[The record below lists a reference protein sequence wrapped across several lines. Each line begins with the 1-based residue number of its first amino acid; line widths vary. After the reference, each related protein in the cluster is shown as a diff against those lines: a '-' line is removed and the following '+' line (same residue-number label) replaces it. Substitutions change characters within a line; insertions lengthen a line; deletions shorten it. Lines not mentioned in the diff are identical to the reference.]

1 MVKTRFLAIF
11 IFLLGA
17 LAGYFDVASFLG
29 ADYLFSKMPFHLG
42 LDLQGGAHLVYR
54 ADISNLPEK
63 EISSAMAGLRDVM
76 ERRINFF
83 GVSEPVVQT
92 EKSGNEERLIIEL
105 PGVTDVSEA
114 IQRIGETPYLEF
126 KTQRPDVERDT
137 ILEAQKNGERL
148 NEDPYFI
155 PTPLTGR
162 FLSKAVLNYNQTT
175 FEPEVDLEFNSEG
188 AELFAKITKENV
200 EKPVAIY
207 LDGAAISIPTV
218 REEITGGRAQIT
230 GKFTPQEA
238 KTLVTRLNSGA
249 LPIPISL
256 VSQQSIGPSLGE
268 KVLYKSIEAGIVGV
282 IAVAI
287 FLIMLYRVFGLVAV
301 FALLVYVAISLA
313 LYKLIPVT
321 ITAPGIAGIVLSI
334 ASAVDANIL
343 IFERVKEELRQG
355 KTFGTA
361 VSEGFSHAWTS
372 IRDSNT
378 STVITAFIL
387 YWFGTSVVK
396 GFALTLGV
404 GIVLSLFCSI
414 FVTRTYLRALSLR
427 GGGRLAK
434 ILFSAM
440 TENVNAKS

>member
-11 IFLLGA
+11 IFLLGC
-17 LAGYFDVASFLG
+17 LAGYFNLASFLG
-29 ADYLFSKMPFHLG
+29 ADYLFSQFPFHLG
-42 LDLQGGAHLVYR
+42 LDLQGGAHLVYK
-54 ADISNLPEK
+54 ADTSSLPSGEV
-63 EISSAMAGLRDVM
+63 SSAMAGLRDVM

-92 EKSGNEERLIIEL
+92 EKAGSEERLIVEL

-114 IQRIGETPYLEF
+114 IKRIGETPYLEF
-126 KTQRPDVERDT
+126 KSQRPDAERDA
-137 ILEAQKNGERL
+137 ILAAQKNNERL

-155 PTPLTGR
+155 STPLTGR

-188 AELFAKITKENV
+188 AALFAKITKENV
-200 EKPVAIY
+200 GKPVAIY
-207 LDGAAISIPTV
+207 LDGAPISVPTV

-249 LPIPISL
+249 LPIPIEL
-256 VSQQSIGPSLGE
+256 ISQQTIGPSLGE
-268 KVLYKSIEAGIVGV
+268 TVLYKSIEAGIVGV

-287 FLIMLYRVFGLVAV
+287 FLLILYRAFGLVAV
-301 FALLVYVAISLA
+301 FALLVYIAVSLA
-313 LYKLIPVT
+313 LYKLIPIT
-321 ITAPGIAGIVLSI
+321 ITAPGIAGIVLAI
-334 ASAVDANIL
+334 VSAVDANIL

-355 KTFGTA
+355 KSFGTA
-361 VSEGFSHAWTS
+361 VFEGFSHAWTS

-378 STVITAFIL
+378 STIMTAFIL

-396 GFALTLGV
+396 GFALTLGI
-404 GIVLSLFCSI
+404 GIILSLFCSI
-414 FVTRTYLRALSLR
+414 VVTKTYLKALNLK
-427 GGGRLAK
+427 GEGKLAK
-434 ILFSAM
+434 ILY
-440 TENVNAKS
+440 NL

>member
-11 IFLLGA
+11 IFLLGC
-17 LAGYFDVASFLG
+17 LAGYFNLASFLG
-29 ADYLFSKMPFHLG
+29 ADYLFSQFPFHLG
-42 LDLQGGAHLVYR
+42 LDLQGGAHLVYK
-54 ADISNLPEK
+54 ADTSSLPSGEV
-63 EISSAMAGLRDVM
+63 SSAMAGLRDVM

-92 EKSGNEERLIIEL
+92 EKAGSEERLIVEL

-114 IQRIGETPYLEF
+114 IKRIGETPYLEF
-126 KTQRPDVERDT
+126 KSQRPDAERDA
-137 ILEAQKNGERL
+137 ILAAQKNNERL

-155 PTPLTGR
+155 STPLTGR

-200 EKPVAIY
+200 GKPVAIY
-207 LDGAAISIPTV
+207 LDGGAISVPTV
-218 REEITGGRAQIT
+218 REEITGGKAQIT

-249 LPIPISL
+249 LPIPIEL
-256 VSQQSIGPSLGE
+256 ISQQTIGPSLGE
-268 KVLYKSIEAGIVGV
+268 TVLYKSIEAGIVGV

-287 FLIMLYRVFGLVAV
+287 FLLILYRAFGLVAV
-301 FALLVYVAISLA
+301 FALLVYIAVSLA
-313 LYKLIPVT
+313 LYKLIPIT
-321 ITAPGIAGIVLSI
+321 ITAPGIAGIVLAI
-334 ASAVDANIL
+334 VSAVDANIL

-355 KTFGTA
+355 KSFGTA
-361 VSEGFSHAWTS
+361 VFEGFSHAWTS

-378 STVITAFIL
+378 STIMTAFIL

-396 GFALTLGV
+396 GFALTLGI
-404 GIVLSLFCSI
+404 GIILSLFCSI
-414 FVTRTYLRALSLR
+414 VVTKTYLKALNLK
-427 GGGRLAK
+427 GEGKLAK
-434 ILFSAM
+434 ILY
-440 TENVNAKS
+440 NL